1 MPRTLPP
8 ARAACEQLRGAA
20 PASRVRAGRGPKT
33 RRRAPFTVPKLT
45 PVIVIDCLR
54 AHGMGKE
61 EFSQL
66 RLCCPASSRNVHA
79 THQGGRTGDFSDC
92 RIGLGYGLRECCS
105 SHPLSDA
112 KTLAVGGGRA
122 GGGGVIVVEVG
133 SSPTCQ
139 SAVANEE
146 VSAKW
151 RMAKL
156 ARAEGAARLGRRSV
170 RASRSCS
177 PVSR

>member
-1 MPRTLPP
+1 MPRMRPP

-66 RLCCPASSRNVHA
+66 RAVLSGFEPQCACDASRWKD
-79 THQGGRTGDFSDC
+79 GGFF
-92 RIGLGYGLRECCS
+92 GLGYGLRERCS

-112 KTLAVGGGRA
+112 KTLANWGGRA